1 VEAQRLT
8 EIAAEQAVPV
18 IRVLDM
24 KRQIKAIQV
33 TEGINVRGGSAFPKH
48 LDDGVARDK
57 MD

>member
-1 VEAQRLT
+1 LT